1 MRFSLL
7 IPVYNEKS
15 LNNFLTI
22 LEKELIGESYEI
34 IVAYVGV
41 IEPDSHISSKVKF
54 INCQIPGRGIQL
66 NEASKYAGGD
76 IVIMLHADT
85 VFTAGH
91 LTEIK
96 MALDNGFDMGA
107 FLLSIDSEKIF
118 IRIAEFFTNLRTKIF
133 KFPYGDQ
140 CIFIR
145 NSKLNQ
151 IGGIK
156 QVKILEDV
164 DLVKRAKKQK
174 LKIYISSLKIVTSGR
189 RWEKYP
195 ILNTLKNRIIMLL
208 YFFGVSEDKIYNL
221 YYNKYINIL
230 K

>member
-1 MRFSLL
+1 MKFSLL

-15 LNNFLTI
+15 LNNFLKI
-22 LEKELIGESYEI
+22 LEKELTGESYEI

-41 IEPDSHISSKVKF
+41 IEPDPQISSKVKF

-76 IVIMLHADT
+76 VVVILHADT
-85 VFTAGH
+85 LLTSDH
-91 LTEIK
+91 LEEIK

-107 FLLSIDSEKIF
+107 FLLSIDSKKIF
-118 IRIAEFFTNLRTKIF
+118 VRIGEFFTNLRTNIF
-133 KFPYGDQ
+133 KSPYGDQ

-156 QVKILEDV
+156 KVKILEDV

-189 RWEKYP
+189 RWEKHP

-208 YFFGVSEDKIYNL
+208 YLFGVSEDKIYNL
-221 YYNKYINIL
+221 YYNRYINML